1 MLRRLLSSAAAL
13 GVIASG
19 STALAVDATPC
30 TDEPLTCQS
39 APLSFSREKALP
51 IDGGFD
57 TGFIPQGSPL
67 QVRLFAQLFASTAV
81 ELNGA
86 LRTSWPEVLE
96 LETPGTPQGG
106 SLGIHYGVEV
116 GAEAKVQVS
125 VLGQNYSWTGPVPFV
140 PQFDWQVEAS
150 EAFDPWAFTGFA
162 VNGSTQTETLFQV
175 DVLDFIG
182 INIPGLSGS
191 LDLDVAMDLD
201 ARYRTQRILITHV
214 DGEPVEGGPIEGF
227 GQTSLAQYLGGPS
240 VDLDVTIDGQVRY
253 NGVLHL
259 VPTFSIETIG
269 PDFSIPIVDVPVPFT
284 YTDDHYDFE
293 AVRVHI
299 PLPDIELEGE
309 DGGSSGGEFPVE
321 PSTDLSFGAV
331 EVGATRKLSLTMKNL
346 GEASLV
352 TSLLTSDA
360 AFVADAL
367 DFEVLP
373 SGETKIEVS
382 FTPPT
387 DGPFDA
393 VLQIASNDPDEPVR
407 TVQLSGEGAEL
418 DLGSGAGGGASDDGD
433 LEEGCGCSVVGAE
446 HRSHGGVAL
455 LALGFGL
462 ALRRRRR

>member
-1 MLRRLLSSAAAL
+1 
-13 GVIASG
+13 
-19 STALAVDATPC
+19 VD
-30 TDEPLTCQS
+30 
-39 APLSFSREKALP
+39 
-51 IDGGFD
+51 
-57 TGFIPQGSPL
+57 
-67 QVRLFAQLFASTAV
+67 
-81 ELNGA
+81 
-86 LRTSWPEVLE
+86 
-96 LETPGTPQGG
+96 
-106 SLGIHYGVEV
+106 V

-162 VNGSTQTETLFQV
+162 VNGSTPTETLFQI

-201 ARYRTQRILITHV
+201 ARYRTERIVITHV
-214 DGEPVEGGPIEGF
+214 DGVPVEGGPIEGF

-240 VDLDVTIDGQVRY
+240 VDLDVRIDGQVRY
-253 NGVLHL
+253 TGVLHL
-259 VPTFSIETIG
+259 IPTFSIETIG

-284 YTDDHYDFE
+284 YTDDDYDFD
-293 AVRVHI
+293 AVRVHV

-309 DGGSSGGEFPVE
+309 DAGSSGGEFPVE
-321 PSTDLSFGAV
+321 PTTDLAFGPV
-331 EVGATRKLSLTMKNL
+331 ELGTTRKLSVTMKNL
-346 GEASLV
+346 GEATLATSFV
-352 TSLLTSDA
+352 TSDGA
-360 AFVADAL
+360 YVADAL

-393 VLQIASNDPDEPVR
+393 VLQIASNDPDEPLR
-407 TVQLSGEGAEL
+407 TVQLSGEGVEL
-418 DLGSGAGGGASDDGD
+418 DIGTGAGGGSSDDGD
-433 LEEGCGCSVVGAE
+433 LEDGCGCRMVGAE
-446 HRSHGGVAL
+446 RSTHGGGAL
-455 LALGFGL
+455 LALGLGL

>member
-13 GVIASG
+13 GVLASA
-19 STALAVDATPC
+19 STAMAVDATPC
-30 TDEPLTCQS
+30 ADEPLTCQS
-39 APLSFSREKALP
+39 APLSFSREKELP

-67 QVRLFAQLFASTAV
+67 QVRLFAQLFASTV
-81 ELNGA
+81 VDLNGA

-96 LETPGTPQGG
+96 LETPGAPQGG
-106 SLGIHYGVEV
+106 SLGIHYGVDV

-150 EAFDPWAFTGFA
+150 ETFDPWAFTGFA
-162 VNGSTQTETLFQV
+162 VNGSTPTETLFQV

-182 INIPGLSGS
+182 VDIPGLSGS

-201 ARYRTQRILITHV
+201 ARYRTERILITHV
-214 DGEPVEGGPIEGF
+214 DGVPVEGGPIEGF
-227 GQTSLAQYLGGPS
+227 GQTSLVQYLGGPS
-240 VDLDVTIDGQVRY
+240 VDLDVMIDGQVRY

-284 YTDDHYDFE
+284 YTDDDYDFE
-293 AVRVHI
+293 AVRVHV

-309 DGGSSGGEFPVE
+309 NAGSSGGEFPVE
-321 PSTDLSFGAV
+321 PTTDLDFGPV
-331 EVGATRKLSLTMKNL
+331 ELGTTRKLSITMKNL
-346 GEASLV
+346 GEATLA
-352 TSLLTSDA
+352 TSFATSDA
-360 AFVADAL
+360 AYVADAL
-367 DFEVLP
+367 DLEVLP
-373 SGETKIEVS
+373 GGETKIEVS
-382 FTPPT
+382 FTPEA

-407 TVQLSGEGAEL
+407 TVQLSGVGTEL
-418 DLGSGAGGGASDDGD
+418 DIGSGTGGGSSDDGD
-433 LEEGCGCSVVGAE
+433 LEEGCGCRMVGGE
-446 HRSHGGVAL
+446 RSTHGGAAL
-455 LALGFGL
+455 LVLGLGL
-462 ALRRRRR
+462 ALRRRR